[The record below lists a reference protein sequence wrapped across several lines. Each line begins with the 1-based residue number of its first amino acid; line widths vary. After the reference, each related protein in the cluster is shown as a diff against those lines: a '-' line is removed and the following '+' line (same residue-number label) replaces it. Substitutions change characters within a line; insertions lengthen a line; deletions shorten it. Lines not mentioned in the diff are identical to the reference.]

1 MKITLRF
8 FASVREQLGTSQE
21 NLALPEGAA
30 TVEDVRLLL
39 VQRGGV
45 WATALAG
52 DKSLR
57 TALNHV
63 MCSSDTPL
71 AQDCEVA
78 FFPPVTGG

>member
-21 NLALPEGAA
+21 TLTLPAGVESVGA
-30 TVEDVRLLL
+30 VRQLL
-39 VQRGGV
+39 QERGGV
-45 WATALAG
+45 WASALAG

-57 TALNHV
+57 MAFNQSMCGPDTAIA
-63 MCSSDTPL
+63 DGG
-71 AQDCEVA
+71 EVA